1 MTNQFIFKIFEAETI
16 DELNK
21 TVNFYFT
28 KHNVSLD
35 KLAVRKITFN
45 KDSKGYNV
53 MLPIFELDSKVGRPI
68 RMNFIETDT
77 VNSFS
82 DKLNFYVRKNELNHS
97 HIVTYDMK
105 KTLHD
110 QYIGYVFFVVPEK
123 RANG

>member
-1 MTNQFIFKIFEAETI
+1 MTNQFIFKTFEAKTI

-35 KLAVRKITFN
+35 KLAVRKIAFN
-45 KDSKGYNV
+45 KDKNGFNV
-53 MLPIFELDSKVGRPI
+53 ILPIFELDSKVGRPI

-77 VNSFS
+77 HNAFS

-97 HIVTYDMK
+97 HIVTYDITKNDSGYM
-105 KTLHD
+105 
-110 QYIGYVFFVVPEK
+110 GYVFFVVPEK
-123 RANG
+123 QTSR